1 LIAHKW
7 KNWSTVEKP
16 KYFGEEEKM
25 EVLKQSEIAASV
37 LISET
42 EAKLLS
48 LAVEYWQDA
57 MDTGSP
63 VVADLSERLKE
74 IAADFDAA
82 LDGSVMN

>member
-1 LIAHKW
+1 
-7 KNWSTVEKP
+7 
-16 KYFGEEEKM
+16 M
-25 EVLKQSEIAASV
+25 EILKQSEIAAAV

-63 VVADLSERLKE
+63 LVADLSERLRE
-74 IAADFDAA
+74 ITSDFDAT
-82 LDGSVMN
+82 LDSSPRQ

>member
-1 LIAHKW
+1 
-7 KNWSTVEKP
+7 
-16 KYFGEEEKM
+16 M
-25 EVLKQSEIAASV
+25 EILKQSEIAAAV

-63 VVADLSERLKE
+63 LVADLSERLRE
-74 IAADFDAA
+74 ITSDFDAT
-82 LDGSVMN
+82 LDDSPRQ

>member
-1 LIAHKW
+1 
-7 KNWSTVEKP
+7 
-16 KYFGEEEKM
+16 M
-25 EVLKQSEIAASV
+25 EVLKQSEISASV

-63 VVADLSERLKE
+63 LVADLSERLRE
-74 IAADFDAA
+74 ITSDFDVVLDDAA
-82 LDGSVMN
+82 PKQ

>member
-1 LIAHKW
+1 
-7 KNWSTVEKP
+7 
-16 KYFGEEEKM
+16 M
-25 EVLKQSEIAASV
+25 EVLKQSEISASV

-63 VVADLSERLKE
+63 VVEDLSRRLRE
-74 IAADFDAA
+74 ISADFDAT
-82 LDGSVMN
+82 LERGTRQ

>member
-1 LIAHKW
+1 
-7 KNWSTVEKP
+7 
-16 KYFGEEEKM
+16 M
-25 EVLKQSEIAASV
+25 EVLKQSEISASV

-63 VVADLSERLKE
+63 LVADLSERLRK
-74 IAADFDAA
+74 ISSDFDSV
-82 LDGSVMN
+82 LDASPKQ

>member
-1 LIAHKW
+1 
-7 KNWSTVEKP
+7 
-16 KYFGEEEKM
+16 M
-25 EVLKQSEIAASV
+25 EVLKQSEISAAV

-63 VVADLSERLKE
+63 LVADLSDRLRE
-74 IAADFDAA
+74 IAAEFDQT
-82 LDGSVMN
+82 LDTSAKQ